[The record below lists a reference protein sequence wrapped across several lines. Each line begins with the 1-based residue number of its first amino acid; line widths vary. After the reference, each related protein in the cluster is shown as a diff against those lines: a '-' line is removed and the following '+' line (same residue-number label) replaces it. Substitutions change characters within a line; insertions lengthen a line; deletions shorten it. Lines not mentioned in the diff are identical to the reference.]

1 MLQTALKNWKTTGA
15 GVLLIVLSGL
25 SMIGIHIPGFTDP
38 GMGAA
43 ITAGIGLIVAGDSAV
58 SK

>member
-1 MLQTALKNWKTTGA
+1 
-15 GVLLIVLSGL
+15 
-25 SMIGIHIPGFTDP
+25 MIGIHIPGFTDP